1 MAARRPDYI
10 GTHDG
15 RPRRAQSQQGSPQW
29 LLPVATSSGIAESAA
44 GVRASIPWQDPASGL
59 KISDGVVEAARDAV
73 SIHIADRAVVPTE
86 LLDKMAT
93 YRGAAFGVH
102 NKSS

>member
-1 MAARRPDYI
+1 MAPWWQDYI
-10 GTHDG
+10 GTHDC
-15 RPRRAQSQQGSPQW
+15 RSRRAHSQQGSPQW

-44 GVRASIPWQDPASGL
+44 GVRASIPWQDPAGGL
-59 KISDGVVEAARDAV
+59 KISDSVVEAARDAV
-73 SIHIADRAVVPTE
+73 SVHIADRAVVPTE

-93 YRGAAFGVH
+93 DRGAAFGVH